1 MQAAHCAL
9 VVALKYLPDD
19 PNLVIARTHL
29 EAAIALSGQYHKAKY
44 SIFWLTSKANI
55 KRRVTQ
61 QLNELAFDT
70 YSHMIEL
77 ANTLEQYAI
86 DKSSLNAPPPKNWQA
101 LIHNLD
107 CAFEW
112 INREHLQEIQA
123 KQLILI
129 S

>member
-1 MQAAHCAL
+1 MQAAYCAL
-9 VVALKYLPDD
+9 VVALKYFPDD
-19 PNLVIARTHL
+19 AELITARQHL
-29 EAAIALSGQYHKAKY
+29 ETAIALSDQYYKVKH
-44 SIFWLTSKANI
+44 SIFWLTSKASI

-70 YSHMIEL
+70 YSHMIDL
-77 ANTLEQYAI
+77 ADALNQYAI
-86 DKSSLNAPPPKNWQA
+86 DKSSLDAPPPKNWQA
-101 LIHNLD
+101 LISNLD

-112 INREHLQEIQA
+112 INREHPQEIKA